1 VELASPAVAVA
12 EVRGVEQVEHLLRL
26 PALHGQHG
34 APGEPGTEKL
44 RDESFGYGLTA
55 WRVRSAAH
63 D

>member
-1 VELASPAVAVA
+1 VEVGSPAKAVT
-12 EVRGVEQVEHLLRL
+12 EVGGVEQVEDLLRL

-55 WRVRSAAH
+55 GRVGSASH
-63 D
+63 E

>member
-1 VELASPAVAVA
+1 VKLGGPAVAVA

-55 WRVRSAAH
+55 GRVGSASH
-63 D
+63 E